1 MLIFN
6 NSVESYGFVI
16 RFLSL
21 NNYLLSITFSAAQT
35 VLQTGYTI
43 NNITLNFLFCCCC
56 VRAILK
62 HIDEGKKM
70 RVCNRCVQNDPR
82 LKVRFQL
89 SCYYLHHGRMLKC
102 PLGKRRRRRMRKI
115 L

>member
-1 MLIFN
+1 MVL
-6 NSVESYGFVI
+6 SFV
-16 RFLSL
+16 FLSL
-21 NNYLLSITFSAAQT
+21 NNYLLSITSSAAQT
-35 VLQTGYTI
+35 VLQTGCTI
-43 NNITLNFLFCCCC
+43 NNIIKFSSLLLF

-89 SCYYLHHGRMLKC
+89 SCYYLLHGRMLKC
-102 PLGKRRRRRMRKI
+102 PLGRRRRRRMRKI